1 MIPVGRMIIDHYD
14 FCPDPY
20 VRILMFNGSGR
31 LDKKKKTTVKVGL
44 TKLSGV
50 ALSLMIDLEF
60 AKFCSSKVNTRE
72 PVFNETL
79 NFEVEISDDCNNCS
93 MIIIERKL

>member
-1 MIPVGRMIIDHYD
+1 MPRPLRADPDVQWIWAACQEKENHSEGGVEIIA
-14 FCPDPY
+14 
-20 VRILMFNGSGR
+20 
-31 LDKKKKTTVKVGL
+31 L

-50 ALSLMIDLEF
+50 DLEF
-60 AKFCSSKVNTRE
+60 AKFHSPKVNTRE

>member
-1 MIPVGRMIIDHYD
+1 
-14 FCPDPY
+14 
-20 VRILMFNGSGR
+20 MFNGSGR
-31 LDKKKKTTVKVGL
+31 LVKKKKTTVKVGL

-50 ALSLMIDLEF
+50 ALSLMVDLEF
-60 AKFCSSKVNTRE
+60 AKFCFSKVNTRE